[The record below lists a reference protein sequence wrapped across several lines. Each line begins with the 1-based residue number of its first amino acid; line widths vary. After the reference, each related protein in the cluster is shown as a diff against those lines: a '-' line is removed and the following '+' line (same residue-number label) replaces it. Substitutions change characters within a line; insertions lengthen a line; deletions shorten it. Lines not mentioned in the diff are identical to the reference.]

1 MVDKIETIY
10 GSLDKNQL
18 TQLKGYV
25 DETVQ
30 YMETIKVTNQAM
42 ADIAT
47 VAYNSLKIPKKMVK
61 RLAKAQL
68 KNSIKDETQ
77 EFQEFET
84 LFETLKDIK
93 Y

>member
-1 MVDKIETIY
+1 MVDRIETIY
-10 GSLDKNQL
+10 GTLNKEQL
-18 TQLKGYV
+18 QQLKGYI

-30 YMETIKVTNQAM
+30 YMETIKITNQSM

-47 VAYNSLKIPKKMVK
+47 IAYNSLKIPKKLIK

-68 KNSIKDETQ
+68 KNSIKDETE
-77 EFQEFET
+77 EFQEYET

>member
-1 MVDKIETIY
+1 MVDRIETIY
-10 GSLDKNQL
+10 GTLNKEQL
-18 TQLKGYV
+18 QQLKGYI

-47 VAYNSLKIPKKMVK
+47 IAYNSLKLPKKLIK

-68 KNSIKDETQ
+68 KNSIKDETE
-77 EFQEFET
+77 EFQEYET